1 MGRNRV
7 KGSATFAPGQ
17 HSSGCANSRA
27 KDSANDNRESAMTT
41 VMWANGELVDAQAPV
56 VTGLDRGLLL
66 GYGVFETLA
75 VENGVPFALTRHL
88 RRLETS
94 ARTIG
99 LALPSQEDIRTGLDA
114 ALAQWN
120 TSAGPT
126 TRGRMRLTVTGGS
139 GALGLP
145 VDDPLPTILIAISP
159 AGPPRKL
166 GSAQGARGLLS
177 PWPVNPHTGLAVAV
191 ARKPPFAPRRC

>member
-1 MGRNRV
+1 
-7 KGSATFAPGQ
+7 
-17 HSSGCANSRA
+17 
-27 KDSANDNRESAMTT
+27 MTT
-41 VMWANGELVDAQAPV
+41 VLWVNGQLVDPNEPAV
-56 VTGLDRGLLL
+56 SGLDRGLLL

-126 TRGRMRLTVTGGS
+126 TRGRMRLTVTGCR
-139 GALGLP
+139 GALGM
-145 VDDPLPTILIAISP
+145 
-159 AGPPRKL
+159 AGD
-166 GSAQGARGLLS
+166 
-177 PWPVNPHTGLAVAV
+177 
-191 ARKPPFAPRRC
+191 

>member
-88 RRLETS
+88 RRLEIS

-99 LALPSQEDIRTGLDA
+99 LTLPPQEDIRTWLDVD
-114 ALAQWN
+114 LAQ
-120 TSAGPT
+120 
-126 TRGRMRLTVTGGS
+126 LITGE
-139 GALGLP
+139 GAATL
-145 VDDPLPTILIAISP
+145 
-159 AGPPRKL
+159 
-166 GSAQGARGLLS
+166 
-177 PWPVNPHTGLAVAV
+177 W
-191 ARKPPFAPRRC
+191 RCIITM